1 MPGWRMEKSGQ
12 TSDRPEELPADVAAA
27 TLEAIRRRGIDAF
40 ELDDVAGLIGRDIL
54 SLSELCNGKQ
64 ELAVRSLTAHYE
76 ESIPL
81 PDTGNLR
88 DDMAALAQ
96 SVARFLSTS
105 NGRLLMRLL
114 VVDDRDWGAGETRN
128 EFWQVR
134 FERVQVMFDRAE
146 QRGEIRPDVNG
157 HIAMQLMLAPLH
169 AYALYLED
177 NIIDEDTV
185 ELIINMAWQGIA
197 AIADPA
203 KP

>member
-1 MPGWRMEKSGQ
+1 MPGWRMEKSAQ
-12 TSDRPEELPADVAAA
+12 TSAHHEALPTDVTAA

-40 ELDDVAGLIGRDIL
+40 TLDDVAELTGRDIL
-54 SLSELCNGKQ
+54 ALSELCGDKE

-76 ESIPL
+76 DSIPL
-81 PDTGNLR
+81 PDTGCLR
-88 DDMAALAQ
+88 DDMAALAH
-96 SVARFLSTS
+96 SVARFLSTG

-134 FERVQVMFDRAE
+134 FQRVQEMFDRAE

-177 NIIDEDTV
+177 NIIEEETV
-185 ELIINMAWQGIA
+185 QAIVEAAWRGVA
-197 AIADPA
+197 TVTAPEA
-203 KP
+203 